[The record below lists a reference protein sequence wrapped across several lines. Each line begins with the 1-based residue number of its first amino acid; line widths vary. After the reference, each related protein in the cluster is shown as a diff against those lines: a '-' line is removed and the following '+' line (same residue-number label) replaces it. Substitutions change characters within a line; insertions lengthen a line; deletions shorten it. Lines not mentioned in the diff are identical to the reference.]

1 MLENKTNSP
10 FSFLHNTPVLVV
22 TGLLVL
28 QIVIFKV
35 LPTKEQIPSPP
46 HLDHFARTVGPWF
59 SNTKDIQVDPETQ
72 ALLKADDTMSREYA
86 GPGDVEL
93 FVAFFK
99 SQRAGV
105 TPHSPKIC
113 LPANG
118 WAEETAGIIRLE
130 VPGEPA
136 SIPLNR
142 YIVTKD
148 GQRNLVFYWYQN
160 QHRVTANEYLSKFY
174 LVWDSLRYHR
184 SDEAMIRVIV
194 PITGKGD
201 DQAEANAKAFIR
213 EVYQPLRQH
222 IWFSPQSA
230 ELIH

>member
-28 QIVIFKV
+28 QIVLFNV

-46 HLDHFARTVGPWF
+46 PLDTFVKTVGPWV
-59 SNTKDIQVDPETQ
+59 SYTKDMPVDPETQ
-72 ALLKADDTMSREYA
+72 ALLKADDTMTRKYA
-86 GPGDVEL
+86 GPGEVEL

-105 TPHSPKIC
+105 TPHSPKVC

-118 WAEETAGIIRLE
+118 WEEETAGIVRMD
-130 VPGEPA
+130 VGEPV
-136 SIPLNR
+136 SIPVNR
-142 YIVTKD
+142 YIVSKD

-184 SDEAMIRVIV
+184 SDEALIRVIV
-194 PITGKGD
+194 PIDGKAD
-201 DQAEANAKAFIR
+201 DQAEANAKQFIR
-213 EVYQPLRQH
+213 DVYQPLKRQ
-222 IWFSPQSA
+222 IWSGQQAA